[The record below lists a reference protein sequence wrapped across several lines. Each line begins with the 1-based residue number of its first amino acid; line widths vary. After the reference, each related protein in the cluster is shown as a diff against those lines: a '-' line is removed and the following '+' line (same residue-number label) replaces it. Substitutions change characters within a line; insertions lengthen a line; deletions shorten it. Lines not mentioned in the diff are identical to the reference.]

1 MKRRLVFSCDPGKMS
16 GVTMFDITEMK
27 SDDAKVEKVW
37 SAEWPEDDFYMF
49 LWNMFQNAMAD
60 KDVELEVVVENFI
73 ITVQTAKLGAGP
85 WSLKYI
91 GAIEMLCKV
100 YNVPFTLQQPQQKDF
115 APNDRIRNL
124 GMWHRGG
131 DGHALDAIRHAI
143 IYLVM
148 KHKWRPEGLLDD
160 KDETEEGK

>member
-1 MKRRLVFSCDPGKMS
+1 MKSKVLFSCDPGKMT
-16 GVTMFDITEMK
+16 GAALFDVTQLRDNNG
-27 SDDAKVEKVW
+27 AVEKIW
-37 SAEWPEDDFYMF
+37 SAEWPETEFYEN
-49 LWNMFQNAMAD
+49 LWQLFETFRVSG
-60 KDVELEVVVENFI
+60 VEAEVVVENFI

-91 GAIEMLCKV
+91 GAIEMLCTIH
-100 YNVPFTLQQPQQKDF
+100 NIPFTLQQPQQKDF

-131 DGHALDAIRHAI
+131 AGHALDAIRHGI

-148 KHKWRPEGLLDD
+148 KHKWRPEGLLDA
-160 KDETEEGK
+160 KDENEEGK